1 MAGLLVAAAAIS
13 PAAASSQ
20 TSASGVGSG
29 DWQFTAAI
37 YGYLPDLT
45 GKVVFPGDLGSSD
58 IDVPIGDILD
68 HLKMAFM
75 GAFGAHN
82 GQWGM
87 SADAL
92 YMDLGGSKKRTHDFP
107 LPGRSV
113 PVSADV
119 SVDVKA
125 WVWTLAGEYR
135 VVSNQAWTLDVLAGA
150 RSLYFNP
157 SLDYR
162 VAGPAGS
169 IEGHKDSSGT
179 AWDGIVGTRG
189 RYTFGDHD
197 RWFIPFYPS
206 GLPQG
211 SAVAVAVALEDVPAI
226 GRTEKVRDTVTLDA
240 ATCAQGADR
249 HAANWIDVQGNLRLG
264 SILRQR
270 GFRERRFH
278 EG

>member
-1 MAGLLVAAAAIS
+1 MNIGHAMAGLLVAAAAIS
-13 PAAASSQ
+13 PATASTQ
-20 TSASGVGSG
+20 TSASGAGSG

-58 IDVPIGDILD
+58 IDVPIGDILS
-68 HLKMAFM
+68 HLKMTFM

-92 YMDLGGSKKRTHDFP
+92 YMDLGGSKKRTRDFP
-107 LPGRSV
+107 LPGSSV
-113 PVSADV
+113 PVSADL

-162 VAGPAGS
+162 VAGPDGS
-169 IEGHKDSSGT
+169 IDGHKDSSGT

-197 RWFIPFYPS
+197 RWFVPFYLDVGTGDTDLTWQAAAGVGYSYQWGDIRASWRYLNWNGKAGDPVADLTMS
-206 GLPQG
+206 GPL
-211 SAVAVAVALEDVPAI
+211 
-226 GRTEKVRDTVTLDA
+226 
-240 ATCAQGADR
+240 
-249 HAANWIDVQGNLRLG
+249 LG
-264 SILRQR
+264 IAWRW
-270 GFRERRFH
+270 
-278 EG
+278 